1 MRARKHLGQNWLA
14 DPRYAERIVDAVDPG
29 PMDLVIEIG
38 PGPGA
43 LTDLIVPRAGHTIA
57 IELDSRMREPL
68 ESRHGRDRLTVV
80 EADVLETDLTGLIAR
95 AREAHPSIERVR
107 VAANLP
113 YYISSPVLLYLI
125 EHRSVL
131 FDATLMLQK
140 EVVERLVASP
150 GGKDYGSLT
159 VFVAMYATAR
169 RLFDVPPGAF
179 RPAPK
184 VTSSVIS
191 LRFFEQPAEDVP
203 DLSAFNRIVRAAFAQ
218 RRKTLGNC
226 LAAGGFGGLAE
237 LAGIDP
243 RRRAETLPLAD
254 FAALARAHAA
264 RNSQTRP

>member
-14 DPRYAERIVDAVDPG
+14 DPRYADRIVDAVDPRAT
-29 PMDLVIEIG
+29 DLVIEIG

-43 LTDLIVPRAGHTIA
+43 LTDRIVPRAGHTIA
-57 IELDSRMREPL
+57 IELDPRMREPL
-68 ESRHGRDRLTVV
+68 EARHERDRLAII
-80 EADVLETDLTGLIAR
+80 EADVLETDLTKLIADACAFR
-95 AREAHPSIERVR
+95 PSIERVR

-113 YYISSPVLLYLI
+113 YYISSAVLVHLI
-125 EHRSVL
+125 EHRGAL

-140 EVVERLVASP
+140 EVVERLVARP

-159 VFVAMYATAR
+159 VFVAMYAEAS

-184 VTSSVIS
+184 VTSSVIA
-191 LRFFEQPAEDVP
+191 LRFRDRPAEDVP
-203 DLSAFNRIVRAAFAQ
+203 DAALFNRIVRAAFAQ

-237 LAGIDP
+237 RAGIDP
-243 RRRAETLPLAD
+243 RRRAETLHLSE
-254 FAALARAHAA
+254 FAALARFHA
-264 RNSQTRP
+264 SSIE